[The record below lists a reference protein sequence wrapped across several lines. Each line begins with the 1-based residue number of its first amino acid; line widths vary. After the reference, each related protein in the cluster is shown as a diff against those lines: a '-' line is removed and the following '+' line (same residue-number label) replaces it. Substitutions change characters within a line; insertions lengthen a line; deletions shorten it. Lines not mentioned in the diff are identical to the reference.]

1 VGKTYTLYFI
11 RFRLTAILCGF
22 LAVFSIVSDASAD
35 TQMAVIGDAGRTTP
49 SSRLVRES
57 IAKSG
62 IQRLV
67 LPGDNLYSGSYQS
80 VWNPWIS
87 ARLSFDVV
95 AIGNHNGGYRQETA
109 FFSMPSE
116 YYAKVIDGARF
127 LVLNSDNESTAAAQA
142 NWLNTELRSAREPL
156 VFVVYHHPS
165 YTISTFH
172 NWEEKAVF
180 QRALRPVIWANR
192 AKITALLV
200 GHDHVATMLNS
211 IRKAWASVHYV
222 SDAFATVLM
231 KNYTI
236 KQLLLA
242 DFDDKLREL
251 KLPSG
256 RNAST
261 KAFDNLTN
269 SVYIGS
275 VANKIISHCP
285 GISESAAKIILTQTT
300 PGNLAN
306 MQLSDIKKLKKGKTS
321 LGKTAEKLYAFINNK
336 Q

>member
-1 VGKTYTLYFI
+1 
-11 RFRLTAILCGF
+11 
-22 LAVFSIVSDASAD
+22 
-35 TQMAVIGDAGRTTP
+35 
-49 SSRLVRES
+49 
-57 IAKSG
+57 
-62 IQRLV
+62 
-67 LPGDNLYSGSYQS
+67 
-80 VWNPWIS
+80 
-87 ARLSFDVV
+87 
-95 AIGNHNGGYRQETA
+95 
-109 FFSMPSE
+109 
-116 YYAKVIDGARF
+116 
-127 LVLNSDNESTAAAQA
+127 
-142 NWLNTELRSAREPL
+142 
-156 VFVVYHHPS
+156 
-165 YTISTFH
+165 
-172 NWEEKAVF
+172 
-180 QRALRPVIWANR
+180 
-192 AKITALLV
+192 
-200 GHDHVATMLNS
+200 
-211 IRKAWASVHYV
+211 
-222 SDAFATVLM
+222 M

-275 VANKIISHCP
+275 ITNKIISHCP